1 MPTESLQDSDPKTYK
16 ICQNPCNYELLVI
29 FINYKDLFAKVH
41 YVAFLTYSKTETKW
55 IFIIYGKFYPKLIYN
70 LYIFK
75 FT

>member
-1 MPTESLQDSDPKTYK
+1 MIGHDESFGGIATLRRPPSGKELFVILT
-16 ICQNPCNYELLVI
+16 NYE
-29 FINYKDLFAKVH
+29 DLFAKVH
-41 YVAFLTYSKTETKW
+41 DVTFLTYLKTETKW